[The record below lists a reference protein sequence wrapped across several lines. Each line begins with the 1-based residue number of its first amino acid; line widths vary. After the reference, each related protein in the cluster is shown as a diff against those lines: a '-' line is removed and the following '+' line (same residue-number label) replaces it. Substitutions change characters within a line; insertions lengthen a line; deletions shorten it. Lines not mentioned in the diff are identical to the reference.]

1 MPSPTPRVGISPPGT
16 LNAAVP
22 ALLVVR
28 GQGDYPKE
36 MRDEDAVLFEQVAY
50 YSARAGD
57 YLEQASRVQGF
68 DELGQALLAFRPSG
82 DVLELACG
90 PGTWTSLLL
99 NTAATVTAVDAS
111 PEMLSHAKERTAGGP
126 VEFVQADIFSWHPT
140 RLYDTVVF
148 GFWLSHVPPE
158 RFDDFWRLVQ
168 DSLTTAGRVFF
179 MDDAKRTSEE
189 TRAGPSSSTI
199 VRTAV
204 DGSEHRL
211 VKVSYTA
218 SGLQE
223 RLAALGWRIQVH
235 GVADALFW
243 GSGCR

>member
-1 MPSPTPRVGISPPGT
+1 MLSRNRPHPCCCSSLIRCGGV
-16 LNAAVP
+16 AEHYP
-22 ALLVVR
+22 AR
-28 GQGDYPKE
+28 
-36 MRDEDAVLFEQVAY
+36 MRDQDAVLLEQIEY
-50 YSARAGD
+50 YRARAAD

-90 PGTWTSLLL
+90 PGTWTPLLL
-99 NTAATVTAVDAS
+99 NTAATVTAVDAA
-111 PEMLSHAKERTAGGP
+111 PEMLAQAKGRVGSGR
-126 VEFVQADIFSWHPT
+126 VEYVQADLFSWQPT
-140 RLYDTVVF
+140 RLYDTVFF

-158 RFDDFWRLVQ
+158 RFNQFWRLVQ

-179 MDDAKRTSEE
+179 MDDAMRTSEE

-199 VRTAV
+199 VRTAA

-211 VKVSYTA
+211 VKVPYTA
-218 SGLQE
+218 TGLQE

-235 GVADALFW
+235 GVADAFFW
-243 GSGCR
+243 GSGCRAAHAEGP